1 MPMSQ
6 WARQKLTRSW
16 WLFSEL
22 LGRVD
27 AWNAAGEFTAEVHVL
42 PDRTALEF
50 LTPAGFRPPVSEWAL
65 LVGDAVHN
73 ARSALI
79 WAWVCQVCRGERT
92 PCPSASA
99 SARSGRVRWW
109 RACRVRRVVTLI
121 CAGWIPHDGLF
132 GGAFTRV

>member
-1 MPMSQ
+1 MKDDPLRRKIQ
-6 WARQKLTRSW
+6 AELRQLRRAPGMFGMERMATSAMLTDVV
-16 WLFSEL
+16 
-22 LGRVD
+22 GRGSVER
-27 AWNAAGEFTAEVHVL
+27 AYG
-42 PDRTALEF
+42 ALI
-50 LTPAGFRPPVSEWAL
+50 
-65 LVGDAVHN
+65 D
-73 ARSALI
+73 ALI